1 MPTSAFY
8 HLQMTDQIHALEI
21 VEPTLWRDVYISTS
35 DHRPET
41 AMLRAVVPLI
51 YQVTKQ
57 ECESGRWQGDICDP
71 TA

>member
-1 MPTSAFY
+1 MARC
-8 HLQMTDQIHALEI
+8 IHI
-21 VEPTLWRDVYISTS
+21 NVRSTS